1 MIRQLQGPSL
11 QEQGMP
17 RTLDEFLAARV
28 ARDAGPV
35 PLAAPVPVESLPTP
49 ALVVD
54 VAAMERNLA
63 RMPAHLQGTGV
74 GLRPH
79 AKIHK
84 SPIVARRQLEL
95 GAVGICCAKVAEAE
109 VMRTAGIERILVT
122 SPVASDDA
130 IRRVVALMA
139 RSEDVRVGVDDPGG
153 VDRIGAAARAAGIEA
168 RVLIDLDPDM
178 GRTGIARGEPAVA
191 LARTIAATAGV
202 VLTGLQQYAGQ
213 LMHLDDPAE
222 RRSRSRETMAAGLA
236 TRDAIIA
243 DGHPLEI
250 FTGGGTGTFDVDCEI
265 DGVTDLQC
273 GSYVFMDEEYGR
285 IGQGNSDRFDAF
297 EPALFV
303 IVTAISRPRTGMITV
318 DGGFKAFASDTV
330 SPTAADLPGIRYHF
344 GGDEHGILQ
353 LRESAPALAVG
364 DRIRMLTPHCDPT
377 INLHDWMYPVVD
389 GVVHEIWPVA
399 ARGCSW

>member
-1 MIRQLQGPSL
+1 
-11 QEQGMP
+11 MP

-35 PLAAPVPVESLPTP
+35 PLAAPVPVDALPTP

-54 VAAMERNLA
+54 AAAMERNLA
-63 RMPAHLQGTGV
+63 RMPAHLEGTGV
-74 GLRPH
+74 GPAARMRRDAQVADHRPSPARAGRSRHLLRQG
-79 AKIHK
+79 
-84 SPIVARRQLEL
+84 RR
-95 GAVGICCAKVAEAE
+95 GRGD
-109 VMRTAGIERILVT
+109 AGRGHRADPAST
-122 SPVASDDA
+122 WPAASDDA
-130 IRRVVALMA
+130 IRRIVALMA
-139 RSEDVRVGVDDPGG
+139 RSEDVRVVVDDPG
-153 VDRIGAAARAAGIEA
+153 VVARIGTTARAAGIEA

-178 GRTGIARGEPAVA
+178 GRTGIARGDPALE
-191 LARTIAATAGV
+191 LARTIAATDGV

-222 RRSRSRETMAAGLA
+222 RRNRSRETMAAGLA
-236 TRDAIIA
+236 TRDLIVA

-250 FTGGGTGTFDVDCEI
+250 FTGGGTGTFDIDCEI

-285 IGQGNSDRFDAF
+285 IGQGNSDRFEAF

-303 IVTAISRPRTGMITV
+303 IVTAISRPRAGMITV

-353 LRESAPALAVG
+353 LRDGAPALAVG
-364 DRIRMLTPHCDPT
+364 DRIRMLTSHCDPT

-389 GVVHEIWPVA
+389 GAVHELWPVA